1 MEKDFYGNL
10 IRPLE
15 PITRGAI
22 VPDEEEIAA
31 NPRAR
36 SAKLRVAKKVCQGVT
51 FLCFEPHGEQKRMPF
66 EKKEDP

>member
-15 PITRGAI
+15 PITRKPLI
-22 VPDEEEIAA
+22 PSDEEISI

-36 SAKLRVAKKVCQGVT
+36 SAKMRAA
-51 FLCFEPHGEQKRMPF
+51 
-66 EKKEDP
+66 EKIAGKND